1 MQKPQGVQLTARPF
15 GVGDRAG
22 CRWPRRNLAIVRPS
36 QEPSTDRIGK
46 TSVSHPKPPTTPTT
60 PQQGWWLGGVLA
72 GGLVTVLGVLYGVSV
87 SVVMTSLHN
96 LELTMVRR
104 DVRRSLDTL
113 ATQEKRLLANAC
125 DYARWDDA
133 YNYMV
138 TGDRDF
144 EAKNLDLHNIN
155 IYNLDALSVVLPD
168 GRLRYN
174 QQLAT
179 GSHRRIALRPAVQA
193 YLATWLRQQMPL
205 RANNERSGWL
215 NTDVG
220 PMLLAV
226 CAVTDSTSQA
236 SPRGAIVM
244 GRTFDRGQLAAIEQE
259 LRVKLALMPLDRPLG
274 PQERI
279 VGDRLAAQP
288 SSRDGSTPDEA
299 IVVTPTAP
307 DRIAGYVRL
316 DDVAGKPLALLR
328 VELKRDLY
336 QQGILAS
343 QFLGGVLALVGVL
356 FGFVGWWLLQQLLRE
371 SQRLARSEEALARE
385 SALRQADARYRE
397 KALALEI
404 ALKNLN
410 LERERSES
418 LLLNVLP
425 ASIAQQLKQSHR
437 LIAEHFD
444 EVTILFA
451 DIVNFTTLSE
461 RLQPIELVDLLN
473 CIFSEFDELVESVKL
488 EKIKTIGDAYMVAAG
503 LPVRRPDH
511 AEAIADMALAMQQ
524 RISSF
529 RALTGENVEIRIG
542 INTGMVVAGVIGT
555 KKFIYDLWGDAVNV
569 ASRME
574 SSSQPGRIQVTKT
587 TYNLLKECYHF
598 EARGI
603 VEIKGKGAMETYW
616 LAGKKSENSEDQR
629 ASYQSINATS

>member
-1 MQKPQGVQLTARPF
+1 MG
-15 GVGDRAG
+15 
-22 CRWPRRNLAIVRPS
+22 
-36 QEPSTDRIGK
+36 EPPVSNPK
-46 TSVSHPKPPTTPTT
+46 TPIAPTI
-60 PQQGWWLGGVLA
+60 QWQGWRLGGVLA
-72 GGLVTVLGVLYGVSV
+72 GGLVTVLGLLYGISV

-113 ATQEKRLLANAC
+113 ATQERRLLANAC
-125 DYARWDDA
+125 DYARWDEA
-133 YNYMV
+133 YSYMQ
-138 TGDRDF
+138 TGDREF
-144 EAKNLDLHNIN
+144 AAKNLDLHNIN
-155 IYNLDALSVVLPD
+155 TYNLDALSVVLPD
-168 GRLRYN
+168 GRLHYN

-193 YLATWLRQQMPL
+193 YLTTWLRQQAPL
-205 RANNERSGWL
+205 RANSERSGWL

-226 CAVTDSTSQA
+226 CAVTDSTGKA
-236 SPRGAIVM
+236 RPRGAIVM
-244 GRTFDRGQLAAIEQE
+244 GRTFDRAQLATIGRE
-259 LRVKLALMPLDRPLG
+259 LRVQLALMPLDRPLG
-274 PQERI
+274 AQERR
-279 VGDRLAAQP
+279 VRDRLAAQP
-288 SSRDGSTPDEA
+288 SSRDGSTPDAA
-299 IVVTPTAP
+299 IIVTPTAP
-307 DRIAGYVRL
+307 DRIAGYVQL
-316 DDVAGKPLALLR
+316 GDMAGKPLGLLR
-328 VELKRDLY
+328 IELQRDLY

-343 QFLGGVLALVGVL
+343 QFLGGALAIAGVI
-356 FGFVGWWLLQQLLRE
+356 FGLVGWWLLRELLHE
-371 SQRLARSEEALARE
+371 SQQLARSEEALARE

-404 ALKNLN
+404 ALKKLN
-410 LERERSES
+410 LEKERSES
-418 LLLNVLP
+418 LLLNILP
-425 ASIAQQLKQSHR
+425 ASIAQQLKQSHT

-451 DIVNFTTLSE
+451 DIVDFTVLSE

-503 LPVRRPDH
+503 LPIRRPDH

-524 RISSF
+524 GISDF
-529 RALTGENVEIRIG
+529 RALTGENVQIRIG

-574 SSSQPGRIQVTKT
+574 SSSQPGRIQVTKN
-587 TYNLLKECYHF
+587 TYNLLKESYHF

-616 LAGKKSENSEDQR
+616 LAGKKTKIPDDSKTTYR
-629 ASYQSINATS
+629 PAMPRPIP